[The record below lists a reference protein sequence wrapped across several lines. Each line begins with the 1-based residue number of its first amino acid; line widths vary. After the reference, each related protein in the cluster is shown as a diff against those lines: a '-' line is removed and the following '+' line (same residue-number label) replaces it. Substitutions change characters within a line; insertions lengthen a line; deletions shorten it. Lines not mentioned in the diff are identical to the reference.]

1 MGRAENRSE
10 DYRVWKNRL
19 NDIFNRYNVED
30 KEDFKDSRTSK
41 QLKNG
46 VYIKEETDKSSE
58 KPSRK
63 TERQQAK
70 SDIKRQVVD
79 MSEQPTQKVT
89 TTRQQLEEI
98 NQLIERYN
106 DFILQLEEKKYELEK
121 EIAYD
126 EWYNS

>member
-46 VYIKEETDKSSE
+46 VYIKEEIDKSAE

-70 SDIKRQVVD
+70 SEIKRQVVD
-79 MSEQPTQKVT
+79 MSEQPTQKVI

>member
-1 MGRAENRSE
+1 MGRAQNRSE

-19 NDIFNRYNVED
+19 DDIFNRYNIED
-30 KEDFKDSRTSK
+30 KDDFKNSRTSK

-46 VYIKEETDKSSE
+46 VYIKEEIDKSSE
-58 KPSRK
+58 KTSRK

-79 MSEQPTQKVT
+79 MSEQPTQTVKT
-89 TTRQQLEEI
+89 TKQQLEEI

-106 DFILQLEEKKYELEK
+106 DFVIQLEEKKYELEK
-121 EIAYD
+121 ELAYD
-126 EWYNS
+126 EWYNL

>member
-1 MGRAENRSE
+1 
-10 DYRVWKNRL
+10 
-19 NDIFNRYNVED
+19 
-30 KEDFKDSRTSK
+30 
-41 QLKNG
+41 
-46 VYIKEETDKSSE
+46 
-58 KPSRK
+58 
-63 TERQQAK
+63 
-70 SDIKRQVVD
+70 

>member
-1 MGRAENRSE
+1 MGRAQNRSE

-19 NDIFNRYNVED
+19 DDIFNRYNIED
-30 KEDFKDSRTSK
+30 KDDFKNSRTSK

-46 VYIKEETDKSSE
+46 VYIKEEIDKSSE
-58 KPSRK
+58 KTSRK

-79 MSEQPTQKVT
+79 MSEQPTQPVKT
-89 TTRQQLEEI
+89 TKQQLEEI

-106 DFILQLEEKKYELEK
+106 DFVIQLEEKKYELEK
-121 EIAYD
+121 ELAYD
-126 EWYNS
+126 EWYNL